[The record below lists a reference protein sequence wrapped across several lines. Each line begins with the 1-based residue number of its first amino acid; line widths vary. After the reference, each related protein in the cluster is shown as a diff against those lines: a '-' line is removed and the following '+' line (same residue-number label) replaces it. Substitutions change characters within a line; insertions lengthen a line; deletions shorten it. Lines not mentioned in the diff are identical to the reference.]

1 MIRRIAFHHTAETPA
16 GLLNLRN
23 KRSGLAI
30 CDYADLSAPVKGLPK
45 IAEYNQVYSW
55 YLPYSQQT
63 IYRCKSKFSPKEF
76 IETASAALEET
87 RYRTARLEYY
97 QIFDTDG
104 DFVTDSSHLGMA
116 DLSGNTSGVKFQG
129 SSQEV
134 LSVYDE
140 ILSAVQDVPLAM
152 LSVICTYWDNPV
164 AEIQMEFTRN
174 VDAAAVFATIISQHP
189 ALRMMGCWI
198 PEFRGDPWYVY
209 VSGSHS
215 SKINSIPISY
225 NRSSAN
231 DFYEELKR
239 SKCWGEPEWLLG
251 DIMPEIYKPRSGLVR
266 INPCTWSNTI
276 EISETVCGRRI
287 ASVFLAVNNQHV
299 TRLILPKTVKKLST
313 TSLGKCMHLK
323 EVIIPGATE
332 IGAETFAGCK
342 KLRDLWVSNK
352 LETIASNGF
361 PSSIKLTIHAPKGS
375 FAEQYAKTKNYRF
388 EEMHESF

>member
-16 GLLNLRN
+16 GLLNLCN

-55 YLPYSQQT
+55 YLPYDQQKV
-63 IYRCKSKFSPKEF
+63 YRCKFEFTAREF
-76 IETASAALEET
+76 IETASVALEET
-87 RYRTARLEYY
+87 QCRTARLEYY
-97 QIFDTDG
+97 QIFDTAG

-129 SSQEV
+129 SSQEI
-134 LSVYDE
+134 LSAYDE
-140 ILSAVQDVPLAM
+140 ILSAAQDIPLAM
-152 LSVICTYWDNPV
+152 LSAICTYRDDTV
-164 AEIQMEFTRN
+164 AEIQMEFTRD
-174 VDAAAVFATIISQHP
+174 VDTAVTFEPIIRQHP
-189 ALRMMGCWI
+189 ALRMMGCQI

-215 SKINSIPISY
+215 IKINTIPITY
-225 NRSSAN
+225 NKISAN

-251 DIMPEIYKPRSGLVR
+251 DIMPEIHKPHSGVAR
-266 INPCTWSNTI
+266 INPFNWSNTI
-276 EISETVCGRRI
+276 DIPETVCDRRI
-287 ASVFLAVNNQHV
+287 TSVFLAVNNQHV

-323 EVIIPGATE
+323 ELVIPGVTE

-352 LETIASNGF
+352 LKTIASNIF
-361 PSSIKLTIHAPKGS
+361 PSGMKLTIHAPKGS
-375 FAEQYAKTKNYRF
+375 FAEQYAKQKKYLF
-388 EEMHESF
+388 EEIL